1 MSAKAITK
9 SRTNRTVAVLVA
21 TVVGE
26 RIARRAGVEPSMVT
40 EALLAVS
47 EVAMGIL
54 AVYFRQ
60 KAGEP
65 EDRQDR
71 VSKKPRRDD

>member
-26 RIARRAGVEPSMVT
+26 RIARRAGVEPSTVT

-60 KAGEP
+60 KAGEI